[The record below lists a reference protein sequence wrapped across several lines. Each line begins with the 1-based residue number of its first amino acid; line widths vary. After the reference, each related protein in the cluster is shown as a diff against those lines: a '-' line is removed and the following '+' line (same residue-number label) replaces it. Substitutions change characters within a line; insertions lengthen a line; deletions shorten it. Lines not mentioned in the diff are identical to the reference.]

1 LTNQVTLSYPKED
14 YDLVL
19 CTDSSETHWSGV
31 LTQVPKDQLYQPLE
45 EQQHEPLGFLS
56 GSFGGPSKS
65 WSIVEN
71 EAYAVVAAMIRFE
84 RIIFGRLI
92 HLYTDHANLVYIF
105 DPYGQ
110 NPGIARHTASKLM
123 RWAVKLSSF
132 RYVIEALEGDRN
144 LFPDTFSGPSD
155 EMGCEAEGHSSL
167 WQDFT
172 ARDSATCTTGLR

>member
-1 LTNQVTLSYPKED
+1 LCGNRLTSSQPSRISPQARRWSHKIQNATNCPDPSWGKEYTASFEALKNQLTNQVTLSYPKED

-19 CTDSSETHWSGV
+19 STDSSETHWSGV

-84 RIIFGRLI
+84 RIVFGRQI
-92 HLYTDHANLVYIF
+92 HIYTDHANLVYIF

-123 RWAVKLSSF
+123 RWAVKLS
-132 RYVIEALEGDRN
+132 
-144 LFPDTFSGPSD
+144 
-155 EMGCEAEGHSSL
+155 
-167 WQDFT
+167 
-172 ARDSATCTTGLR
+172 